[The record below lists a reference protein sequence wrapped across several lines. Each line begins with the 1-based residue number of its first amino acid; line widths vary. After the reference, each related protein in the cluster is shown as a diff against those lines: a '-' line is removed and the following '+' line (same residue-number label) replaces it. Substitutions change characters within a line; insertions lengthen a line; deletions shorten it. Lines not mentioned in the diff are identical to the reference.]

1 MTFDVP
7 FQMNSL
13 FQFSFGKYNLV
24 GNISWYNSCMATTV
38 WVGTVLQL
46 FIHAKHPPLSRA
58 ESSYL
63 FLVSFPCHF
72 SSPSVSQLAFYCAVA
87 RVVLSFFPP
96 ISSPSSVVAL
106 GLRCC
111 KVRVKCSSV
120 AYFSASSMIGSHPI
134 CTAFSSNFFTALMVV
149 SEFSNN
155 FTAALIFL
163 LYTPLQPI

>member
-1 MTFDVP
+1 MTFEVP

-96 ISSPSSVVAL
+96 ISSPSSVVAV

-120 AYFSASSMIGSHPI
+120 AYFSASLMIEWHPI
-134 CTAFSSNFFTALMVV
+134 CTAFSSRLPHGAHGRIWVLK
-149 SEFSNN
+149 
-155 FTAALIFL
+155 
-163 LYTPLQPI
+163 